1 MKTGK
6 QGTGFL
12 FVAIVFLVGLLIITF
27 APKGTNCQKINDL
40 PVVDTK
46 LIGSVQPFIYN
57 SLTRNVE
64 PLRETYWRSDFE
76 LALDFNKYFNLS
88 DDYEYRSDDEHQ
100 WWVCDVRGKLK
111 TTLKKDN

>member
-40 PVVDTK
+40 P
-46 LIGSVQPFIYN
+46 PFIYN